1 MLLLIDI
8 GNTNTTIGFYENDE
22 IRSVLHIKTE
32 REQSSPE
39 KYAHILNEYIAQQH
53 MQKPAGAALCSVVP
67 ETALALA
74 GAVIKSFDIEPV
86 TVNYKVKTGLTYDI
100 TNIDTLGADRIANA
114 AAAYKLYQEDIIIVD
129 FGTATTFCAVTGKG
143 EYKGGAIM
151 PGIALSVNALAEK
164 TAKLPAVELKKPQ
177 TVLGRNTEENIRSG
191 VMFGH
196 AGAAERIIR
205 EIREETGRT
214 HKVVATGGFSDVMAS
229 YIKTIDYVKP
239 LLTLE
244 GLRFIYEMNS

>member
-8 GNTNTTIGFYENDE
+8 GNTNTTIGFYENDK
-22 IRSVLHIKTE
+22 ISGVLHIKTE
-32 REQSSPE
+32 SEESSHG
-39 KYAHILNEYIAQQH
+39 KYPHMLDEHITRQNME
-53 MQKPAGAALCSVVP
+53 KPAGAALCSVVP
-67 ETALALA
+67 DAAPAIA
-74 GAVIKSFDIEPV
+74 GALKNCFDIEPV
-86 TVNYKVKTGLTYDI
+86 TVNHQVKTGLTYNI

-129 FGTATTFCAVTGKG
+129 FGTATTFCAVTGGG
-143 EYKGGAIM
+143 EYRGGAIM
-151 PGIALSVNALAEK
+151 PGIALSMSALAEK

-177 TVLGRNTEENIRSG
+177 TVLGRNTEENILSG

-205 EIREETGRT
+205 EIQEETGRN
-214 HKVVATGGFSDVMAS
+214 HRVVATGGFSDVMAS
-229 YIKTIDYVKP
+229 YIKTIDYVNP